1 MREPV
6 ELLRK
11 KLGLTDPVAVE
22 YQQAGSV
29 DGPNYSRRLLTY
41 NGNEGDE
48 ISAFLF
54 TPHGKEIVGGV
65 VVFHQH
71 NSKFHLGKS
80 EVAGDVGDPLQAFGP
95 ALAPRGVVVLAPDA
109 VTFEDRRAN
118 TRGVEPEVD
127 DWLQHY
133 NGMAYRLI
141 NGGLFMSKNM
151 DDAQRALSVLLA
163 QKNIDPRRVGVF
175 GHSYGGTT
183 AMYLGAL
190 DKRCQFVGISGAVV
204 TLRKRQERGTG
215 INLMEAIPGLTEIIE
230 IDDLIKA
237 IVPRPVFVVSGTDD
251 RYAADADVVVRRV
264 NSSSVD
270 ELRVE
275 GEHALDQV
283 RHDAIVDWLV
293 RMASRPA

>member
-1 MREPV
+1 MRKPI
-6 ELLRK
+6 ELLRR
-11 KLGLTDPVAVE
+11 KLGLTDPVAVGF
-22 YQQAGSV
+22 QQAGSV
-29 DGPNYSRRLLTY
+29 DGPNYSRQLLTY
-41 NGNEGDE
+41 PGNEGDE
-48 ISAFLF
+48 IGAFLF
-54 TPHGKEIVGGV
+54 TPLSEEIVGGV

-71 NSKFHLGKS
+71 NSQFHIGKS

-95 ALAPRGVVVLAPDA
+95 ALASRGVAVLAPDA
-109 VTFEDRRAN
+109 ITFEDRRAN
-118 TRGVEPEVD
+118 ARGVKPEEN

-141 NGGLFMSKNM
+141 NGQLLMSKNM

-190 DKRCQFVGISGAVV
+190 DKRCQFVATSGAVV

-237 IVPRPVFVVSGTDD
+237 IVPRPVFVVSGTND
-251 RYAADADVVVRRV
+251 RYAADADAVVRRV